1 MAQIFHQSFNTIS
14 KVSIFGGVFAAAG
27 VLWLMGAV
35 NRSPYMTQVGVV
47 RPQPVPFS
55 HKHHVGDIGLDCRYC
70 HASVETAAFAGMP
83 STKTCMTCHSQIWTE
98 APMLEAVRASY
109 REDRSIAW
117 TRVHDLPDFA
127 YFNHSIHVAKGV
139 GCQTCHGNVDQMPL
153 AWRENTLN
161 MEWCIGCH
169 REPEKYLRPR
179 EQVFS
184 MHWTPPEDQLEAGR
198 ELARRY
204 HVQSLTTCST
214 CHR

>member
-1 MAQIFHQSFNTIS
+1 
-14 KVSIFGGVFAAAG
+14 VFAVAG
-27 VLWLMGAV
+27 ALWLMGAV

-83 STKTCMTCHSQIWTE
+83 STKTCMTCHSQIWPE
-98 APMLEAVRASY
+98 APMLEPVRASY

-169 REPEKYLRPR
+169 RAPEKFLRPR
-179 EQVFS
+179 EEVFN

-198 ELARRY
+198 ELARKY

>member
-14 KVSIFGGVFAAAG
+14 KVSIFGGLFVAAG

-83 STKTCMTCHSQIWTE
+83 STKTCMTCHSQIWSE

-169 REPEKYLRPR
+169 RAPEQYLRPR
-179 EQVFS
+179 EEVFN

-198 ELARRY
+198 ALAERY
-204 HVQSLTTCST
+204 HVQNLTTCST